1 MKNDVAKDPDYDVV
15 IIGGGISGVYT
26 AWRLI
31 MADNIDAPF
40 LKRSKDKKLRIALF
54 EGSDRIGG
62 RLLSARAPGFPHMN
76 CEIGGMRYVSSQK
89 LVSALIDNELKLPRH
104 EQDVDEPINI
114 VYTRGHRVR
123 SYQLS
128 DPDVL
133 PYNLSEE
140 ESEWLKQGNTGS
152 DLIGWAVENLFPM
165 VKYLSGDAL
174 EKYLQEATLDDI
186 PLYQHGF
193 WNILAKVMSNEAY
206 QLAKTTVGYDSLGM
220 NANAVN
226 SIAEYFNFTP
236 TVKYYLMNDGY
247 DSGPGTLQK
256 QFEGAGGEV
265 HLNSWLQAFEEATLA
280 DGSTGVELS
289 FKNQKGQSSVTAR
302 TIVLAMPK
310 RSIELLQ
317 QKGPVLDPVR
327 APHVRFMMNSVEPV
341 DLYKI
346 FLAYEYPWW
355 EKTFVKAGRSLTDL
369 PLRQCYYWGVEGREP
384 GGDPENKNSM
394 IMAYNDMS
402 NSEFWGG
409 LRDSPLGP
417 GNTIEWPLPATSKI
431 RSLMSKSKDFER
443 KAMPHA
449 HKDEQDEWGA
459 RLKKNWE
466 SHPAPHKMAM
476 EMHRQLME
484 MHNIQDAP
492 EPLEAA
498 YMDWSDDPYG
508 GAVHFWN
515 SGYKTWEIL
524 QEMTRPVEDFPC
536 FVCGEAYSTN
546 QTWVEGALQTAEIVL
561 QKHFKLDEP
570 KWLSN
575 E

>member
-1 MKNDVAKDPDYDVV
+1 MKNNPVKEPDYDVV
-15 IIGGGISGVYT
+15 VVGGGIAGVYT

-31 MADNIDAPF
+31 MAGNIDASF
-40 LKRSKDKKLRIALF
+40 IKTAKNRRLRIAIF

-62 RLLSARAPGFPHMN
+62 RLLSARAPGFPNMN
-76 CEIGGMRYVSSQK
+76 CEIGGMRYVSSQR
-89 LVSALIDNELKLPRH
+89 LVSALIENELKLPRH

-114 VYTRGHRVR
+114 VYTRGHRLR
-123 SYQLS
+123 TYQLS

-140 ESEWLKQGNTGS
+140 ESAWLKQGNTGS
-152 DLIGWAVENLFPM
+152 DLIGWAVEKLFPE
-165 VKYLSGDAL
+165 VKNLSGDAL
-174 EKYLQEATLDDI
+174 EHFLRQAKLDDI

-247 DSGPGTLQK
+247 DSVPWTLQK
-256 QFEGAGGEV
+256 QFEEAGGEV
-265 HLNSWLQAFEEATLA
+265 HLNSWLQKFDEIRFSDNTKGVQLAFKEE
-280 DGSTGVELS
+280 
-289 FKNQKGQSSVTAR
+289 KGEHSITTKA
-302 TIVLAMPK
+302 IVLAMPK
-310 RSIELLQ
+310 RSLELLQ

-346 FLAYEYPWW
+346 FLAYESPWW

-384 GGDPENKNSM
+384 GADPANENSM

-409 LRDSPLGP
+409 LRDAPLGP
-417 GNTIEWPLPATSKI
+417 GNTIEWPLPVNGKI
-431 RSLMSKSKDFER
+431 KSLRSGSKDFER

-449 HKDEQDEWGA
+449 HKDESDEWGT

-466 SHPAPHKMAM
+466 AHPAPHKMAM

-484 MHNIQDAP
+484 LHNIQDAP

-515 SGYKTWEIL
+515 SGYRSWEVL
-524 QEMTRPVEDFPC
+524 EEMTKPVDDFPC
-536 FVCGEAYSTN
+536 FICGEAYSTN

-561 QKHFKLDEP
+561 QKHFKLAKP

-575 E
+575 G

>member
-1 MKNDVAKDPDYDVV
+1 MKNDLNENTDYDVAIV
-15 IIGGGISGVYT
+15 GGGISGIYT

-31 MADNIDAPF
+31 MADKIDSPF
-40 LKRSKDKKLRIALF
+40 LKKSKDQKLRIVIF

-62 RLLSARAPGFPHMN
+62 RLLTACAPGFPHMN

-89 LVSALIDNELKLPRH
+89 LISSLIENELDLPRH
-104 EQDVDEPINI
+104 EQNVDEPINI
-114 VYTRGHRVR
+114 VYTRGHRLR
-123 SYQLS
+123 NYQLS
-128 DPDVL
+128 DPEVL
-133 PYNLSEE
+133 PYNLSDEE
-140 ESEWLKQGNTGS
+140 KEWLKKGNTANN
-152 DLIGWAVENLFPM
+152 LIGWAVEQLFPE
-165 VKYLSGDAL
+165 VKNLEGEKL
-174 EKYLQEATLDDI
+174 EKYLREAKLDDI

-226 SIAEYFNFTP
+226 SIAEYFDFTP

-247 DSGPGTLQK
+247 DSVPWTLQK
-256 QFEGAGGEV
+256 QFEKAGGEV
-265 HLNSWLQAFEEATLA
+265 HLNSWLQSFEETTLF
-280 DGSTGVELS
+280 DGSNGVELL
-289 FKNQKGQSSVTAR
+289 FKNNEGANSVKAKA
-302 TIVLAMPK
+302 IVLAMPK

-317 QKGPVLDPVR
+317 QKGPVLDPLK
-327 APHVRFMMNSVEPV
+327 APHVRFMMNSVEAV

-346 FLAYEYPWW
+346 FLAYEFPWW
-355 EKTFVKAGRSLTDL
+355 EKTYVKAGRSLTDL
-369 PLRQCYYWGVEGREP
+369 PLRQCYYWGVEGLQP
-384 GGDPENKNSM
+384 GGDPKNNNSM

-409 LRDSPLGP
+409 LRGSPLGP
-417 GNTIEWPLPATSKI
+417 GNAIEWPLPVNKKMK
-431 RSLMSKSKDFER
+431 SLHSKSKLFER
-443 KAMPHA
+443 KSMPHA
-449 HKDEQDEWGA
+449 KKDISDEWSD
-459 RLKKNWE
+459 RLKKNWKD
-466 SHPAPHKMAM
+466 HPAPHKMVV

-484 MHNIQDAP
+484 MHNIYDAP

-515 SGYKTWEIL
+515 SGYKSWEIL
-524 QEMTRPVEDFPC
+524 EEMTKPVDNFPC
-536 FVCGEAYSTN
+536 FICGEAYSTN

-561 QKHFKLDEP
+561 QKHFKLSEP
-570 KWLSN
+570 KWLKN